1 MTGSGTRSSSSFTTT
16 TPTPTTTTT
25 TNNNNIHAIL
35 QEYLVHEPQ
44 PNLVTRGHHINSFTE
59 DVSEIKRAPSLYL
72 KMCAFPRTAVS
83 AILRSS
89 VYYGCLLSIRE
100 TPEQF
105 RPHFNSDILC
115 AM

>member
-1 MTGSGTRSSSSFTTT
+1 
-16 TPTPTTTTT
+16 
-25 TNNNNIHAIL
+25 
-35 QEYLVHEPQ
+35 
-44 PNLVTRGHHINSFTE
+44 
-59 DVSEIKRAPSLYL
+59 LYL

-115 AM
+115 AV